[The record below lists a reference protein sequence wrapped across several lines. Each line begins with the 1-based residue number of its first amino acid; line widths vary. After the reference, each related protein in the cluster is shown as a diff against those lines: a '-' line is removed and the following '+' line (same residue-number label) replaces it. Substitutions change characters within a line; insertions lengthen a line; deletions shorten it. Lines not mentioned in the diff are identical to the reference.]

1 MSCLTFRSKL
11 SAELLHFARYSLSLW
26 PKMPATFNFIQYC
39 LLLPRNGLDICL
51 LTLFIVDKTAA
62 ISQTIFEM
70 NFFNEKF
77 CILIKISLKFVP
89 KSPIDNKPTS
99 LEIMAWRRIG
109 DKPLSEPKLTRFPEH
124 RCDTTGG
131 WAKVCLEVPGVEVSY
146 QGICRC
152 EFLLNLWYNRQRHDL
167 LIWTAVMLWNGHS
180 VLHMCFPSQRPLVT
194 YIAYKYDVILMTLRL
209 SHTLRILTCEIEMV
223 RYVARTL
230 QPCDN

>member
-1 MSCLTFRSKL
+1 M
-11 SAELLHFARYSLSLW
+11 H
-26 PKMPATFNFIQYC
+26 I
-39 LLLPRNGLDICL
+39 
-51 LTLFIVDKTAA
+51 
-62 ISQTIFEM
+62 
-70 NFFNEKF
+70 FNEKF

-89 KSPIDNKPTS
+89 KSPIYNKPTS

-124 RCDTTGG
+124 RCGTTGG
-131 WAKVCLEVPGVEVSY
+131 WAKVCLEVPGVEVPY

-152 EFLLNLWYNRQRHDL
+152 EFLLNLWYNRQWHDL
-167 LIWTAVMLWNGHS
+167 LIWTAVMLWNGHP

-194 YIAYKYDVILMTLRL
+194 YLAYKYDVILMTLRL

-230 QPCDN
+230 QPCDNWWTHRGRVLHWISAIWPIISIRVYFHCTLWIILQWKFKIQIS